1 MISWGLLVMVT
12 HGVIAPAAAW
22 HALLYKRDSRAAIGW
37 IGVCL
42 LFPLMGPLLYY
53 LLGVNRVAHRAR
65 ELRGVRRAR
74 RFVEFERGGQPA
86 ATPVDSEPYPATHLS
101 GLLRATRVIT
111 SQPLLAGNGIK
122 PLYNG
127 QQAYP
132 AMLAAIAQ
140 AQQTVCLMTYIFDT
154 DASGVQFV
162 DALANAA
169 ARGVAVY
176 VMVDGLGEKYA
187 WPRVSG
193 LLARRGVPCVRFNP
207 PALIPPTLNIN
218 LRNHRKILLV
228 DGAVAFTGGMN
239 IGDRHLVVGQGSE
252 RGTGVRDIH
261 FQLRGPVVGQL
272 MGVFGDSWRY
282 TTGRTLD
289 IPVANHPAD
298 GASQCRVIA
307 DGPDEN
313 LDQLA
318 LVLQAAVTA
327 ARQRVRIMTPYF
339 LPPREL
345 IACLQSAA
353 LRGVEVEILLP
364 QHSNLAPVHWATR
377 NMLWELLFYNVR
389 VFYQQG
395 TFSHSK
401 LLLIDDSYV
410 LMGSANIDARSL
422 RLNYEL
428 GVEIYDP
435 VFAHTMGRHF
445 DELLL
450 AARPVTLDEMDDR
463 SLLVRTRDALCW
475 LFSPYL

>member
-1 MISWGLLVMVT
+1 MISWGLLVMVV
-12 HGVIAPAAAW
+12 HGVIAPATAW
-22 HALLYKRDSRAAIGW
+22 HALLYKRDSRAATGW

-42 LFPLMGPLLYY
+42 LFPLVGPLLYY
-53 LLGVNRVAHRAR
+53 LLGVNRVEHRAR

-74 RFVEFERGGQPA
+74 RFVEFERGGQPGA
-86 ATPVDSEPYPATHLS
+86 APVRSETDPGTHLS
-101 GLLRATRVIT
+101 DLQRAAQVIT
-111 SQPLLAGNGIK
+111 SQPLVTGNAIK

-132 AMLAAIAQ
+132 AMLAAIEQ

-154 DASGVQFV
+154 DASGMQFV

-169 ARGVAVY
+169 ARGVAVHL
-176 VMVDGLGEKYA
+176 MVDGMGEKYA
-187 WPRVSG
+187 WPRVSR
-193 LLARRGVPCVRFNP
+193 LLARQGVPCVRFNP
-207 PALIPPTLNIN
+207 PKLIPPTLNFN
-218 LRNHRKILLV
+218 LRNHRKILIV
-228 DGAVAFTGGMN
+228 DAVVAFTGGMN
-239 IGDRHLVVGQGSE
+239 IGDRHLVEHQGSE
-252 RGTGVRDIH
+252 GSKGVRDIH
-261 FQLRGPVVGQL
+261 FQLRGPVVEQL
-272 MGVFGDSWRY
+272 MGVFCDSWRY

-289 IPVANHPAD
+289 MPAATPLQV
-298 GASQCRVIA
+298 GSSQCRVIA

-327 ARQRVRIMTPYF
+327 ARQRVRMMTPYF

-353 LRGVEVEILLP
+353 LRGVAVEIVLP
-364 QHSNLAPVHWATR
+364 QNSNLRPVHWATR
-377 NMLWELLFYNVR
+377 NMLWELLFYNVK

-395 TFSHSK
+395 VFSHSK

-428 GVEIYDP
+428 GVEIYDTG
-435 VFAHTMGRHF
+435 FAQTMGRHF
-445 DELLL
+445 DELLS
-450 AARPVTLDEMDDR
+450 AARPVTLDEMDSR
-463 SLLVRTRDALCW
+463 SLLIRTRDALCW

>member
-1 MISWGLLVMVT
+1 MISWGLLVMVV
-12 HGVIAPAAAW
+12 HGVIAPATAW

-42 LFPLMGPLLYY
+42 LFPLAGPVLYY
-53 LLGVNRVAHRAR
+53 LLGVNRVEYRAR
-65 ELRGVRRAR
+65 QMSGARPVR
-74 RFVEFERGGQPA
+74 RFVDFERGG
-86 ATPVDSEPYPATHLS
+86 EPGVMSVADGTEPSSSLS
-101 GLLRATRVIT
+101 GLQRAAQAIT
-111 SQPLLAGNGIK
+111 GQPLVVGNSIT

-132 AMLAAIAQ
+132 AMLAALAQ
-140 AQQTVCLMTYIFDT
+140 ARQTVCLMTYIFDS
-154 DASGVQFV
+154 DESGTQFV
-162 DALANAA
+162 DALANAM
-169 ARGVAVY
+169 ARGVAVH
-176 VMVDGLGEKYA
+176 VMVDGMGEKYA
-187 WPRVSG
+187 WPRISE
-193 LLARRGVPCVRFNP
+193 LLARRGVPCERFNP
-207 PALIPPTLNIN
+207 PRLIPPTLNIN
-218 LRNHRKILLV
+218 LRNHRKLLIV
-228 DGAVAFTGGMN
+228 DGVVAFTGGMN
-239 IGDRHLVVGQGSE
+239 IGDRHRVVGQGSE

-261 FQLRGPVVGQL
+261 FQLRGPVVEQL
-272 MGVFGDSWRY
+272 MLVFGDSWRY
-282 TTGRTLD
+282 ATGRTLEL
-289 IPVANHPAD
+289 PVVTNSPV
-298 GASQCRVIA
+298 GSSQCRVIA

-313 LDQLA
+313 LDQLT

-353 LRGVEVEILLP
+353 LRGVSVEIMLP
-364 QHSNLAPVHWATR
+364 QHSNLRPVHWATR
-377 NMLWELLFYNVR
+377 NMLWELLFYNVK
-389 VFYQQG
+389 VCYQQG
-395 TFSHSK
+395 TFSHCK

-435 VFAHTMGRHF
+435 VFAHTMGSHF
-445 DELLL
+445 DELLS
-450 AARPVTLDEMDDR
+450 AARPVTLDEMDSR